1 MRPPP
6 ADTSMAPSSTTLVS
20 LAILKVD
27 LDEGVRDY
35 MGYFEYFF
43 INLLQKHRPDPI
55 VVADIAALFT
65 AEYGLKV
72 PEKGA
77 QLVLRRLAR
86 RGHLKRQDNRYHI
99 VGDLPAADFEKK
111 KVLAERQ
118 IHDVYEKLKTY
129 AKTNYRVDWNDT
141 DVERAIL
148 GFLSRFA
155 VECIKAFVYSTALPE
170 SPTINSREQFIVS
183 KFIRHLYDL
192 RDSTFENVIVL
203 IKGQMY
209 ANALICPDLES
220 IEKTFKRVTFY
231 IDTPVVLGALGMQA
245 KADADATR
253 ELLDLL
259 VRLKGTL
266 AVFEHIVGEIDSVLE
281 FAELNL
287 DRTDATGRVIKHL
300 RDRGIRRGD
309 IALYRGN
316 LEEHLK
322 NAGFAI
328 RRTPKYNEEYQ
339 INEADLEKT
348 LRDELSYRSTR
359 GAEHDTNSVRSIF
372 ALRQDSVPRR
382 LEDCNAVL
390 VTDNAKFAQ
399 IAFQHGKEQNSA
411 KEVSTVITDYSLAN
425 IAWLK
430 APLGAPDLPEKEVIA
445 ACYVALEPGK
455 PLWDKYIAEIESLQE
470 QGDITADDHA
480 VLRVSGIATNE
491 LMELTLGDERAFGA
505 DSVPQIV
512 SRVRATLVAE
522 QLEAVA
528 VARKSRDIESER
540 RREFE
545 TQIQRS
551 EKKLYWLSDKCATAA
566 AALLSLLGLAVIS
579 CAAFGSAVLTVPWV
593 KGSLLGTS
601 VAHGAILSGS
611 LWMIASACYGI
622 QMRSLIGSFKHTIH
636 IGIFKKLSAWLLDKR
651 DERASPY
658 LK

>member
-1 MRPPP
+1 MLT
-6 ADTSMAPSSTTLVS
+6 DGSMVPSSTTLIS

-55 VVADIAALFT
+55 VVADIAARFE
-65 AEYGLKV
+65 AEYGLRV

-77 QLVLRRLAR
+77 QLVLRRLVR
-86 RGHLKRQDNRYHI
+86 RGYLKRRDNCYHI
-99 VGDLPAADFEKK
+99 VGNLPAADFEEK

-118 IHDVYEKLKTY
+118 IQNVYEKLKIY
-129 AKTNYRVDWNDT
+129 AKTSYRVDWSDA

-155 VECIKAFVYSTALPE
+155 VECIRAYVYSTALPE
-170 SPTINSREQFIVS
+170 SPAINSRDQFIVS
-183 KFIRHLYDL
+183 KFIRSLYDL
-192 RDSTFENVIVL
+192 RDSTFDSVIVL

-231 IDTPVVLGALGMQA
+231 VDTPVVLSALGLQTE
-245 KADADATR
+245 ADADATK

-259 VRLKGTL
+259 VRLNGSL
-266 AVFEHIVGEIDSVLE
+266 AIFEHIVGEIDNVLE

-287 DRTDATGRVIKHL
+287 DRPDASGRVIKHL
-300 RDRGIRRGD
+300 RDRGKKRGD
-309 IALYRGN
+309 IALLRGN

-322 NAGFAI
+322 DAGFAI
-328 RRTPKYNEEYQ
+328 RRTPQYIDDYQ
-339 INEADLEKT
+339 IDEAALEKK
-348 LRDELSYRSTR
+348 LRDELNYRSTR

-390 VTDNAKFAQ
+390 VTDNAKFAR
-399 IAFQHGKEQNSA
+399 IAFEHGKEQNSA

-445 ACYVALEPGK
+445 ACYVALEPDK
-455 PLWDKYIAEIESLQE
+455 SLWDKYVAEIESLQE
-470 QGDITADDHA
+470 KGEITADDHA

-505 DSVPQIV
+505 DSVPQII
-512 SRVRATLVAE
+512 SRVRSTLMAE
-522 QLEAVA
+522 QIEAVA
-528 VARKSRDIESER
+528 AARRSRDLESER
-540 RREFE
+540 RRTFE
-545 TQIQRS
+545 MRFQNL
-551 EKKLYWLSDKCATAA
+551 EKKLYWLSGNFAA
-566 AALLSLLGLAVIS
+566 VFSAFLSLFALTVISSAAFASVVLTIPWLKGSILGTTIVHGAVIS
-579 CAAFGSAVLTVPWV
+579 GTLWRIASTYY
-593 KGSLLGTS
+593 GTS
-601 VAHGAILSGS
+601 LK
-611 LWMIASACYGI
+611 
-622 QMRSLIGSFKHTIH
+622 SLIGKFRQTLHVA
-636 IGIFKKLSAWLLDKR
+636 IFKKLKAWLLDR
-651 DERASPY
+651 RSESDSPNVNQS
-658 LK
+658 